1 MISDSDQKCMITNI
15 DKTFYLHLAENP
27 TTEPIHLCN
36 NRKISSAENNEHLYL
51 GMWFTTTNDI
61 HLHVKN
67 NLKHRAY
74 NIQKFFNWLEINEL
88 TPIKIKL
95 QVLDSCMFAAYLY
108 GSECWWCIDKVSKS
122 LLETERKILKSIL
135 RVKQSTPNDLLYI
148 ELDRCDIISK
158 IKYRQMRFFQK
169 CKELKR
175 SEATLSKV
183 LDFCSHLDGF
193 RYYEEIDKDILMN
206 SKTEMKLRISQSES
220 TYAIRYNEL
229 SNCTYNDVLYNQYL
243 YEDKRIVISRWRLSS
258 HNLRIET
265 GRYTRPKTPRDE
277 RTCGLCEAV
286 VEDEQHVIFICPLYQ
301 RTREKYQQ
309 LLEKYESVSKLL
321 NPTSLCDAEEVGNLL
336 MDIEK
341 IRKTLT

>member
-1 MISDSDQKCMITNI
+1 MITNI

-61 HLHVKN
+61 HLHVKD

-135 RVKQSTPNDLLYI
+135 RVKQSTPNDLF
-148 ELDRCDIISK
+148 II
-158 IKYRQMRFFQK
+158 
-169 CKELKR
+169 
-175 SEATLSKV
+175 
-183 LDFCSHLDGF
+183 
-193 RYYEEIDKDILMN
+193 
-206 SKTEMKLRISQSES
+206 
-220 TYAIRYNEL
+220 
-229 SNCTYNDVLYNQYL
+229 YL
-243 YEDKRIVISRWRLSS
+243 
-258 HNLRIET
+258 
-265 GRYTRPKTPRDE
+265 
-277 RTCGLCEAV
+277 
-286 VEDEQHVIFICPLYQ
+286 F
-301 RTREKYQQ
+301 
-309 LLEKYESVSKLL
+309 
-321 NPTSLCDAEEVGNLL
+321 
-336 MDIEK
+336 
-341 IRKTLT
+341 